1 MSSSLSR
8 SPPLILSAVSEDSSA
23 VHVDGIGWIAQ
34 YHSWYEMQWE
44 KGIPYFVRDYK
55 TERLEA
61 LVEDAS
67 GDVKKRKLCIAR
79 LVAELNH
86 LNSEIRAH
94 ENQRLLPLD
103 VVRNEPRGHC
113 SPDHSLAAP
122 ETDPDPDLKQPL

>member
-1 MSSSLSR
+1 
-8 SPPLILSAVSEDSSA
+8 
-23 VHVDGIGWIAQ
+23 
-34 YHSWYEMQWE
+34 MQWE

-61 LVEDAS
+61 LVEDAP
-67 GDVKKRKLCIAR
+67 GDVKKRKQCIAR

-103 VVRNEPRGHC
+103 VVRNEPRGQR